1 MKTLDDKSNNFFASY
16 HPCFML
22 SCCSWQVVEK
32 LFQLIANSSSFH
44 ELQSTLY
51 YLHVFRSVLFL
62 NLPKE
67 FRRWETSLNKRES
80 EMSSQHWKLN
90 YEWQPGLPL
99 VVLTSHFFAHKTH
112 RCPCCCCCCWHKSL
126 QNAFSQNAFMRF
138 LNLPFLL

>member
-1 MKTLDDKSNNFFASY
+1 MKTIDDKLNHFFASY

-32 LFQLIANSSSFH
+32 LFQLIANSFLFPRAVH
-44 ELQSTLY
+44 
-51 YLHVFRSVLFL
+51 YLHVFPSILFL

-67 FRRWETSLNKRES
+67 FRGWETSLNKRES

-112 RCPCCCCCCWHKSL
+112 RCPCCCCCWHKSL
-126 QNAFSQNAFMRF
+126 QNAFMRF
-138 LNLPFLL
+138 FKLPLLL